1 MGAIADM
8 IQGAQGGKVGR
19 IPIDL
24 KKALAWFKAE
34 KVNYFVYLGYIPE
47 LDTDEKIAKLCRKL
61 NVKLLKAY
69 KLEVQTEAAEKN
81 EAQML
86 QILDKKQD
94 RLKMLTQHA
103 MDNDVSIEED
113 IKAFQALERQ
123 PVTAVAITPAAPA
136 RAAPSPVVA
145 EPIKVLTPALPPP
158 RLKST
163 QSIAEIRSPSPRPSP
178 APPARDD
185 SRHARRFRPAEAQI
199 FFFAF
204 ETKSI

>member
-8 IQGAQGGKVGR
+8 IEGAQGGKVSL

-24 KKALAWFKAE
+24 KKALARFKAE
-34 KVNYFVYLGYIPE
+34 KTDFFVYLGYIPE
-47 LDTDEKIAKLCRKL
+47 LDTDDKIAKLCRKL
-61 NVKLLKAY
+61 NVKLHKAY

-94 RLKMLTQHA
+94 RLKTLTQHA

-123 PVTAVAITPAAPA
+123 PVLAVAITPAA
-136 RAAPSPVVA
+136 RAPSPVVA

-163 QSIAEIRSPSPRPSP
+163 QSQRFVPHPP
-178 APPARDD
+178 APPPLPLPVKILVTRGD
-185 SRHARRFRPAEAQI
+185 SARRKRKF

>member
-61 NVKLLKAY
+61 NVKLHKAY